1 MIWKL
6 SCLKKNSYNHEPLQ
20 LVGFEQ
26 RRCQCQYDLR
36 VSTMVGSGSSHAT
49 MPPPHFQREG
59 GQNHERLS
67 LWRFLQVLLKSAKLA
82 EHMAWWDLHMISRI
96 LHTMNL
102 CGRTGFL
109 YHGLIRFLCISIF
122 GISIIRSICPV
133 SYLGFRPKLE
143 CLTLGPGIGVDR

>member
-1 MIWKL
+1 MNVEFVEVFAGVAEISKA
-6 SCLKKNSYNHEPLQ
+6 CRAHG
-20 LVGFEQ
+20 LV
-26 RRCQCQYDLR
+26 
-36 VSTMVGSGSSHAT
+36 GSSHDIT
-49 MPPPHFQREG
+49 Y
-59 GQNHERLS
+59 
-67 LWRFLQVLLKSAKLA
+67 SA
-82 EHMAWWDLHMISRI
+82 HYD
-96 LHTMNL
+96 L